1 MSMKRYRA
9 GRQWR
14 SDSQRASRG
23 FTLVE
28 VLVAV
33 AILTIALLGIAAT
46 TALQSGGIAASLSF
60 GQAAVTR
67 SQYVSSATFLAQD
80 RLEQLKRLQYS
91 IGPPAVD
98 QIGGGP
104 PPSGA
109 APIALPDEDFGAIM
123 LPSQPEGEPSR
134 YPNFRRQ
141 IRVQTGTPAAN
152 MKTVTVTVTFNLPTD
167 VGMNQE
173 AVAVNT
179 LIAAR
184 P

>member
-9 GRQWR
+9 GRQWQ

-67 SQYVSSATFLAQD
+67 GQYVSSATFLAQD

-104 PPSGA
+104 APNGA
-109 APIALPDEDFGAIM
+109 APIALPDEDFGTIA
-123 LPSQPEGEPSR
+123 G